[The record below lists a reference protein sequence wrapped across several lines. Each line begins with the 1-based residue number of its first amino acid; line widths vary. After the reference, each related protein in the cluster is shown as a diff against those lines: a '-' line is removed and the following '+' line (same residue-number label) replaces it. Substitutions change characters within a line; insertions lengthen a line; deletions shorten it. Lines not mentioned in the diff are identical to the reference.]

1 MVCVRRIFQ
10 YCCNPK
16 QVEIFRRFDDFL
28 AEGLLCGCTLSR
40 KGRSCV
46 MKIAKIIKITKM
58 EMFVKQMRLDD
69 FD

>member
-1 MVCVRRIFQ
+1 MVCVRKIQ
-10 YCCNPK
+10 HCCNPK

-46 MKIAKIIKITKM
+46 MKIVNIIKIPKM
-58 EMFVKQMRLDD
+58 EMFVKRMRLDD
-69 FD
+69 FV

>member
-1 MVCVRRIFQ
+1 M
-10 YCCNPK
+10 K
-16 QVEIFRRFDDFL
+16 IFRRFDDFL

-69 FD
+69 FV

>member
-1 MVCVRRIFQ
+1 M
-10 YCCNPK
+10 
-16 QVEIFRRFDDFL
+16 EIFRRFDDFL
-28 AEGLLCGCTLSR
+28 AEGLLCGCTLKR